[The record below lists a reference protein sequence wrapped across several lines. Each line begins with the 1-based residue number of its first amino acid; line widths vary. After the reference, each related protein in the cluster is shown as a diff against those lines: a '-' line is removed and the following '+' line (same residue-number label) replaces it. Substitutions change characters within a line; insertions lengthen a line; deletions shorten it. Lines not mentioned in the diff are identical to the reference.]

1 MMRRKYNQ
9 VKRAKYVRLRDFS
22 ILTCI
27 IPDPLHIGTEM
38 KVTLSSADLKS
49 VRRRAYLRISRSVSF
64 WARDRHFMSLRNARV
79 LVELLIVWLKVGNEE
94 ENARDHEFTLFC
106 THPMRPREHVLSFAR
121 SECKHTQQGLL
132 IHVPNVNRWKA
143 ILFLSDVDIWS
154 PPLHAPWHHNANHQM
169 GHDACY
175 AFEGSVNGSCDVS
188 KSAILGPLFDSHGE
202 NVSESDLFVFV
213 FVVLRCLTL
222 QS

>member
-64 WARDRHFMSLRNARV
+64 
-79 LVELLIVWLKVGNEE
+79 
-94 ENARDHEFTLFC
+94 
-106 THPMRPREHVLSFAR
+106 
-121 SECKHTQQGLL
+121 
-132 IHVPNVNRWKA
+132 
-143 ILFLSDVDIWS
+143 
-154 PPLHAPWHHNANHQM
+154 
-169 GHDACY
+169 
-175 AFEGSVNGSCDVS
+175 
-188 KSAILGPLFDSHGE
+188 
-202 NVSESDLFVFV
+202 
-213 FVVLRCLTL
+213 
-222 QS
+222 